1 MKKDYNMGMEQDL
14 EQQETNSKKPNISD
28 VANMYNFEGAVQ
40 VIQIIRETV
49 ANAIQP
55 IMENYSSI
63 QSMMKDYYSVISTV
77 SHQLSVMQEVYKPIL
92 SRMSSIL
99 SSIDFSGLQEALDEN
114 SRKKIAYCL
123 KFDIYPPLLFL
134 DEVILYTTFDS
145 QLDADEFLKEHLR
158 YWEEENN
165 KLVYDFVPLSL
176 RTFHEM
182 NQLKKLEDFGM
193 YKLMVIYCCERIE
206 FILSELQ
213 IRQQKRKIA
222 NLETS
227 QNSFRNFLD
236 TSNDDNEFL
245 QNLIAEIS
253 YISEDH
259 EKGYKEINLF
269 KKFKDIEDM
278 YEDGTLPLNRN
289 LFLHGLVKESD
300 VNYLMVQKAI
310 LAYAFFEQLFVLKLR
325 KRKDIIISNNK
336 RKGIS
341 RIKKKSHRKLKWI
354 LSQDFEVRKSERIK
368 TTNRQ

>member
-1 MKKDYNMGMEQDL
+1 MENDYNIDMEQDL
-14 EQQETNSKKPNISD
+14 EQQETNLKKLD
-28 VANMYNFEGAVQ
+28 VNELANMYNFEGVFQ
-40 VIQIIRETV
+40 TIQAIRETV
-49 ANAIQP
+49 ANAIKP
-55 IMENYSSI
+55 IVENYSSI
-63 QSMMKDYYSVISTV
+63 QNTMKDYYSVISTV
-77 SHQLSVMQEVYKPIL
+77 SHQLSAMQEVYKPIL
-92 SRMSSIL
+92 SRMSSIMA
-99 SSIDFSGLQEALDEN
+99 SIDFAGLQEVLDEKN
-114 SRKKIAYCL
+114 RKKIAYCL
-123 KFDIYPPLLFL
+123 KFDIYPPLLSL

-145 QLDADEFLKEHLR
+145 QSDADEFLKEHLR
-158 YWEEENN
+158 YWKEENN

-176 RTFHEM
+176 RTYHEI

-213 IRQQKRKIA
+213 IRQQERKLA

-227 QNSFRNFLD
+227 QKSFRNFLD
-236 TSNDDNEFL
+236 TSNDDNKFL

-253 YISEDH
+253 YISENH

-278 YEDGTLPLNRN
+278 YEDGILPLNRN

-325 KRKDIIISNNK
+325 KKKDIIILNYK

-341 RIKKKSHRKLKWI
+341 RIKKKSSRSLKR
-354 LSQDFEVRKSERIK
+354 LFSQDFDVRKK
-368 TTNRQ
+368 TAN